1 MEFQSTHSLRSAT
14 AGRSRRSPGGCGFN
28 PRTPCGVRLL
38 SKIPL
43 GGYGRFNPRTPR
55 GVRPLRAVFAGR
67 FRRFQSTH
75 SLRSATPVVADLAA
89 FEVVS
94 IHALLAECDK
104 GGSHEP
110 GSTGSFNPRTPCGVR
125 LLVDVIRISNAE
137 VSIHALLAEC
147 DFWLTLSGL
156 AMLRFQSTHSL
167 RSATP
172 SGTLEL
178 YGFIVSIHALLAEC
192 DGWLTEEALAA
203 TKFQSTH
210 SLRSATRMRG
220 SMQGGNGVSIH
231 ALLAECDQFHGP

>member
-94 IHALLAECDK
+94 IHALLAECDIIPL
-104 GGSHEP
+104 P
-110 GSTGSFNPRTPCGVR
+110 GRPCKRVFQSTHSLRSATRVAAMNRAAPG
-125 LLVDVIRISNAE
+125 

-167 RSATP
+167 RSATAGRSRRSP
-172 SGTLEL
+172 GGC
-178 YGFIVSIHALLAEC
+178 GFNPR
-192 DGWLTEEALAA
+192 
-203 TKFQSTH
+203 TH
-210 SLRSATRMRG
+210 ESATPYLIREV
-220 SMQGGNGVSIH
+220 QDAII
-231 ALLAECDQFHGP
+231 

>member
-1 MEFQSTHSLRSAT
+1 MASSRSLHSSCFSPCTPCGVRRDLGFSDRDIMEFQSTHSLRSAT

-147 DFWLTLSGL
+147 DPFRHAGTVRVYCFNPRTPCGVRRL
-156 AMLRFQSTHSL
+156 A
-167 RSATP
+167 
-172 SGTLEL
+172 
-178 YGFIVSIHALLAEC
+178 
-192 DGWLTEEALAA
+192 DG
-203 TKFQSTH
+203 
-210 SLRSATRMRG
+210 RG
-220 SMQGGNGVSIH
+220 PGGN
-231 ALLAECDQFHGP
+231 